1 MVVVISFIGSAAV
14 GVGTDRS
21 SIPVVQ
27 LSAVVD
33 EGDVDVTGVE
43 HVELTADAGV
53 TVLDEADVG
62 VGALV
67 ERRDFREV
75 LFLDFVDFV

>member
-1 MVVVISFIGSAAV
+1 MVVISFIGSAAV